1 MHIGSGIFE
10 NDKFL
15 KNIGKSWKKWSNL
28 NEFIL
33 FATFLYVS
41 GRPWGHCACFIYYNV
56 RIPDWKN
63 VRILSCLVCRKWSDT
78 NLGIF
83 PKKWLKKPDNGE
95 KGYKISLKY

>member
-41 GRPWGHCACFIYYNV
+41 GRPWGHCACFI
-56 RIPDWKN
+56 
-63 VRILSCLVCRKWSDT
+63 
-78 NLGIF
+78 
-83 PKKWLKKPDNGE
+83 
-95 KGYKISLKY
+95 